1 MHVIFLAR
9 YLVYPGIIMVLKGT
23 YPQHFTVYKRS
34 TTNSYKMYGGT
45 RVEEDLAD
53 LRTSRYLYFIAAAA
67 ENQTC
72 TSKVGRGAP
81 PPLPPALS
89 APSPP
94 PPSPPPGALHGA
106 LHSAL
111 GGGRA
116 YGSGGG
122 DRIDTA
128 VMVARGLA
136 AVQPKAGQEESGETE
151 RGAEAEA
158 WSVHTER

>member
-1 MHVIFLAR
+1 MRAFNTQKDIFYIIRQFKLATRIRGKCIVNTRFTNYIHVK
-9 YLVYPGIIMVLKGT
+9 VLKGT

-94 PPSPPPGALHGA
+94 PPPPLPAPSTA
-106 LHSAL
+106 PSTAP
-111 GGGRA
+111 
-116 YGSGGG
+116 SGV
-122 DRIDTA
+122 D
-128 VMVARGLA
+128 VLMVAA
-136 AVQPKAGQEESGETE
+136 AETE
-151 RGAEAEA
+151 
-158 WSVHTER
+158 

>member
-1 MHVIFLAR
+1 
-9 YLVYPGIIMVLKGT
+9 
-23 YPQHFTVYKRS
+23 
-34 TTNSYKMYGGT
+34 MYGGT

-72 TSKVGRGAP
+72 ASKVGRGAP
-81 PPLPPALS
+81 PPLPPAWS
-89 APSPP
+89 APSPAP
-94 PPSPPPGALHGA
+94 PPPGALHGA
-106 LHSAL
+106 LHGAF

-122 DRIDTA
+122 GRIDTA